1 MLKLNIV
8 AGMARSVLYQ
18 AIPSQFA
25 AVRVPSISMTQ
36 RCLLS
41 PEMEKKK
48 ILVVDDEPEMQI
60 FLTNLLH
67 TSGFDAVIAESGTAE
82 LSEII
87 AEIPDL
93 IILNMMRYRDRQSLL
108 YRILKTDEKLKAIP
122 VLMLSSLD
130 RKTFFHFQRLKKFP
144 VGGALP
150 EPEAFILK
158 PPEADE
164 LLQVVQTL
172 TGSLKSQ
179 TVEEEV

>member
-1 MLKLNIV
+1 
-8 AGMARSVLYQ
+8 MA
-18 AIPSQFA
+18 
-25 AVRVPSISMTQ
+25 Q

-41 PEMEKKK
+41 PDTEKKK

-60 FLTNLLH
+60 FLSNLLH
-67 TSGFDAVIAESGTAE
+67 TRGFDPVIAESGAAE
-82 LSEII
+82 LNKII

-122 VLMLSSLD
+122 VIMLSSLD
-130 RKTFFHFQRLKKFP
+130 RRTFFHFQRLKKSP

-158 PPEADE
+158 PPEAEE

>member
-1 MLKLNIV
+1 M
-8 AGMARSVLYQ
+8 
-18 AIPSQFA
+18 
-25 AVRVPSISMTQ
+25 
-36 RCLLS
+36 S

-60 FLTNLLH
+60 FLFNLLH
-67 TSGFDAVIAESGTAE
+67 ACGFDAVIAESGTTE
-82 LSEII
+82 LSKII

-122 VLMLSSLD
+122 VILLSSLD
-130 RKTFFHFQRLKKFP
+130 RKTFFHFQRLKKSP

-158 PPEADE
+158 PPEAEE
-164 LLQVVQTL
+164 LLQVVQAL
-172 TGSLKSQ
+172 TGSPKSQ
-179 TVEEEV
+179 AVTEEVS

>member
-1 MLKLNIV
+1 ME
-8 AGMARSVLYQ
+8 
-18 AIPSQFA
+18 
-25 AVRVPSISMTQ
+25 Q
-36 RCLLS
+36 RCHLS
-41 PEMEKKK
+41 LVTEKIK

-60 FLTNLLH
+60 FLSNLLQ
-67 TSGFDAVIAESGTAE
+67 TGGFDPVVAESGTAG
-82 LSEII
+82 LSEVI

-122 VLMLSSLD
+122 VIMLSSLD
-130 RKTFFHFQRLKKFP
+130 RKTFFHFQRLRKFP

-158 PPEADE
+158 PPEAEE

>member
-1 MLKLNIV
+1 MV
-8 AGMARSVLYQ
+8 
-18 AIPSQFA
+18 
-25 AVRVPSISMTQ
+25 Q

-41 PEMEKKK
+41 LETEKIK

-60 FLTNLLH
+60 FLSNLLQ
-67 TSGFDAVIAESGTAE
+67 TGGFDPVVAESGTAG

-122 VLMLSSLD
+122 VIMLSSLD
-130 RKTFFHFQRLKKFP
+130 RKTFFHFQRLRKFP

-158 PPEADE
+158 PPEAEE

>member
-1 MLKLNIV
+1 
-8 AGMARSVLYQ
+8 
-18 AIPSQFA
+18 
-25 AVRVPSISMTQ
+25 
-36 RCLLS
+36 
-41 PEMEKKK
+41 MEKKK

-60 FLTNLLH
+60 FLSNLLN
-67 TSGFDAVIAESGTAE
+67 TGGFDPVIAESGTAE

-93 IILNMMRYRDRQSLL
+93 IILNMIRFRDRQTLL
-108 YRILKTDEKLKAIP
+108 YRNLKTDEKLRAIP
-122 VLMLSSLD
+122 VIMLSSLD
-130 RKTFFHFQRLKKFP
+130 RKTFYHYQRLKNAP

-158 PPEADE
+158 PPEAEE

>member
-1 MLKLNIV
+1 
-8 AGMARSVLYQ
+8 MA
-18 AIPSQFA
+18 
-25 AVRVPSISMTQ
+25 Q
-36 RCLLS
+36 RCHLS
-41 PEMEKKK
+41 LVTEKIK

-60 FLTNLLH
+60 FLSNLLH
-67 TSGFDAVIAESGTAE
+67 TCGFDPVIAESGTAE

-93 IILNMMRYRDRQSLL
+93 IILNMMHYRDRQSLL

-122 VLMLSSLD
+122 VIMLSSLD

-158 PPEADE
+158 PPEAEE